1 VRLFR
6 VSSIQTVEEGRLDN
20 IQSILSFVPEARR
33 LKLLNWTTVDS
44 WSCLHLACFFG
55 HSAIA
60 HYLVSMNVSCNR
72 ETLDHW
78 TPLQLACYLGH
89 LGCVKALLKH
99 ACIQLNKMTASRGT
113 GLHLAAMKGHLEI
126 LKRLI
131 EAGACM
137 TLEDN
142 TGQQPIDLS
151 SKPEILGLLKK
162 CMGKDVRK
170 RSIGSVPQ
178 TLADSVFKL
187 QSFKLYDSLVYLVLQ
202 PAEGLLLR
210 YSSEEAYLNNQNP
223 LDSLKLQEIQ
233 DVRLI
238 RGRLFQTKK
247 AFNFI
252 VESKTDSTRYYTWSE
267 EQSQGWVH
275 CILEAIQFCHVHKVG
290 LPSPKTPA
298 SPQMPFLTIS
308 KRGDRRNYEM
318 QAVEL
323 KEPPLFQLDR
333 RLSKLVGDHASS
345 DDASKLELSPEPE
358 LVVIQDLLPSQSPP
372 PCNDPC
378 PSQEMTLKQEAAEG
392 SEQSRVKQPISV
404 DSFVTIREI
413 GSGSFSKVY
422 KVQMI
427 DDGRVFAMKTL
438 SKDYLRKRKQ
448 LKYAV
453 REGKILQQLDHP
465 FIIKL
470 NYAFQTPKNL
480 HFVLDYCPNGDLR
493 TQLNDHGP
501 FTEAEAKFF
510 IVELILGLEY
520 LHGLDILYRDLKPE
534 NILLD
539 ANGHIRMTDFGLA
552 KDSKNEASVT
562 FVGSPAYLAPEMLTH
577 RISNKASDVYALG
590 LVSYEL
596 ICGKSPFFS
605 QDLEELFESIRE
617 GLVTYPADMTPD
629 TLDFI
634 SGLLNPV
641 SDRRPTVTQC
651 KKHPLFRDVDWE
663 SYLHCSVN
671 SPAMMRR
678 VSEINRAKVNA

>member
-1 VRLFR
+1 VRLFH
-6 VSSIQTVEEGRLDN
+6 VSSIQAVEEGRLDN

-55 HSAIA
+55 HSAITQ
-60 HYLVSMNVSCNR
+60 YLVSMNVSCNR
-72 ETLDHW
+72 ETSDHW

-137 TLEDN
+137 SLEDN
-142 TGQQPIDLS
+142 TGQEPTDLS

-170 RSIGSVPQ
+170 RSIGFVPQ
-178 TLADSVFKL
+178 PLADSVFKL
-187 QSFKLYDSLVYLVLQ
+187 QNFKLNDSLVYLVLQ

-210 YSSEEAYLNNQNP
+210 YSSEEAYLNNESP
-223 LDSLKLQEIQ
+223 LNSLQLQEIQ
-233 DVRLI
+233 DVRLV
-238 RGRLFQTKK
+238 RGRLFQSRK

-252 VESKTDSTRYYTWSE
+252 VESMTNSTRYYTWSE
-267 EQSQGWVH
+267 ERSQGWVQ
-275 CILEAIQFCHVHKVG
+275 CIFEAIQFCQVHKVG
-290 LPSPKTPA
+290 LPSPKPPA

-308 KRGDRRNYEM
+308 KHAVRHNYEM
-318 QAVEL
+318 QSVEL
-323 KEPPLFQLDR
+323 KEPPLLRLDR
-333 RLSKLVGDHASS
+333 QLSKLAEDHAVSE
-345 DDASKLELSPEPE
+345 DASRLEQSSMPE
-358 LVVIQDLLPSQSPP
+358 LPLTQDLLPTQSPP
-372 PCNDPC
+372 SPEPS
-378 PSQEMTLKQEAAEG
+378 PSQGLALRQEALEG
-392 SEQSRVKQPISV
+392 CEPSRVKQPISV

-453 REGKILQQLDHP
+453 SEGKILQQLDHP

-480 HFVLDYCPNGDLR
+480 HFVLDYCPNGDLS
-493 TQLNDHGP
+493 TQLKDHGP
-501 FTEAEAKFF
+501 FTETEAKFF
-510 IVELILGLEY
+510 VVELILGLEY
-520 LHGLDILYRDLKPE
+520 LHGLDVLYRDLKPE

-539 ANGHIRMTDFGLA
+539 AKGHIRMTDFGLA

-596 ICGKSPFFS
+596 ICGRPPFFS
-605 QDLEELFESIRE
+605 QNLEELFESIRE
-617 GLVTYPADMTPD
+617 GHVTYPADMTPD

-651 KKHPLFRDVDWE
+651 KQHPLFRDVDWD
-663 SYLHCSVN
+663 SYLHCTIN
-671 SPAMMRR
+671 SPARMRR